1 MKFALAW
8 ICLAGF
14 GISATYETDIHGHE
28 GKHVTVECV
37 HGHASTNK
45 KYSCKDPCNDDD
57 VLVSSDRSPN
67 KRFSLKDFGNSTFT
81 VTITDLQESDSGI
94 YWCGV
99 NRSAALDTYLQITL
113 RINKDTH
120 MTLRTTTS
128 STTVTTSDSQ
138 TSKSRS
144 FTPAPNDITTSFTA
158 DSHRTPRSLFYTS
171 TRPDDINVLSSST
184 GLLMVF
190 IMGPAG
196 LLTFGLVLC
205 MMNMQ
210 NRETNR
216 SKDPEHHDADTINIC
231 TKTARDIME
240 TQQQDDTF
248 NVVYFTV
255 SQSPPANQIQDTLV
269 SSTLYFQ
276 SKIGQL

>member
-113 RINKDTH
+113 RINKADTH

-144 FTPAPNDITTSFTA
+144 FTPAPNDITTSF
-158 DSHRTPRSLFYTS
+158 
-171 TRPDDINVLSSST
+171 T